1 MYISAADA
9 KYEAVRSCRHIKGA
23 GLVYRLRETIACFKR
38 AAASGDKLLKK
49 SSEDMNKH
57 YHKYKQAGDCGGKK
71 VLALLKFTKRDAGAS
86 TKKR

>member
-1 MYISAADA
+1 MYISATDA
-9 KYEAVRSCRHIKGA
+9 KYAVARSCRDIKGA

-57 YHKYKQAGDCGGKK
+57 YHKYKQAGDCGGKRC
-71 VLALLKFTKRDAGAS
+71 LHC
-86 TKKR
+86 